1 MMASCFT
8 RKFRPRIPPTA
19 TIISSFRKVPFSTML
34 TYALPYTPADDPLA
48 DSTSNIYQPFLMETS
63 YSTRN
68 VIFYKINDR
77 IGLTHDTIEYTHD
90 RTRFTHDT
98 IGLIYDRIG

>member
-1 MMASCFT
+1 
-8 RKFRPRIPPTA
+8 
-19 TIISSFRKVPFSTML
+19 ML
-34 TYALPYTPADDPLA
+34 NHACSYTSLA
-48 DSTSNIYQPFLMETS
+48 

-68 VIFYKINDR
+68 VIFYKIYER
-77 IGLTHDTIEYTHD
+77 IGLTHDTIEYMHD

>member
-1 MMASCFT
+1 MRSCSMHAWVSEPGGMMLNPSLICID
-8 RKFRPRIPPTA
+8 K
-19 TIISSFRKVPFSTML
+19 
-34 TYALPYTPADDPLA
+34 
-48 DSTSNIYQPFLMETS
+48 

-68 VIFYKINDR
+68 VIFYKRNDM

-90 RTRFTHDT
+90 RTRLTRDT

>member
-1 MMASCFT
+1 MSILKYMYLC
-8 RKFRPRIPPTA
+8 
-19 TIISSFRKVPFSTML
+19 IISIYSVLQKL
-34 TYALPYTPADDPLA
+34 EDDFCK
-48 DSTSNIYQPFLMETS
+48 IS

-68 VIFYKINDR
+68 VIFYNINDR

-90 RTRFTHDT
+90 ITRFTHDT

>member
-1 MMASCFT
+1 MHN
-8 RKFRPRIPPTA
+8 FRCYTA
-19 TIISSFRKVPFSTML
+19 NLVKIGRLVEKC
-34 TYALPYTPADDPLA
+34 
-48 DSTSNIYQPFLMETS
+48 

-98 IGLIYDRIG
+98 IGLIYDRIKVSPDKR

>member
-1 MMASCFT
+1 MTRIQSLLSC
-8 RKFRPRIPPTA
+8 
-19 TIISSFRKVPFSTML
+19 M
-34 TYALPYTPADDPLA
+34 
-48 DSTSNIYQPFLMETS
+48 

>member
-1 MMASCFT
+1 MNLLEIYKLYLMFIMKQTSY
-8 RKFRPRIPPTA
+8 PR
-19 TIISSFRKVPFSTML
+19 
-34 TYALPYTPADDPLA
+34 
-48 DSTSNIYQPFLMETS
+48 N

-77 IGLTHDTIEYTHD
+77 IGLTHDMIEYTHD

-98 IGLIYDRIG
+98 IG

>member
-1 MMASCFT
+1 M
-8 RKFRPRIPPTA
+8 
-19 TIISSFRKVPFSTML
+19 
-34 TYALPYTPADDPLA
+34 
-48 DSTSNIYQPFLMETS
+48 TSQCEGNTLSGSLNNMHVQTNKTL

-77 IGLTHDTIEYTHD
+77 IGLTHDTIEHTHD
-90 RTRFTHDT
+90 RTIFTHDT

>member
-1 MMASCFT
+1 MRYTAWFIFNCHIYSVLQCKQTETIQQFGDQHAGSDTVPATLFFT
-8 RKFRPRIPPTA
+8 
-19 TIISSFRKVPFSTML
+19 
-34 TYALPYTPADDPLA
+34 
-48 DSTSNIYQPFLMETS
+48 
-63 YSTRN
+63 
-68 VIFYKINDR
+68 NDR